1 MEIEIITP
9 KEVVAR
15 ESQITR
21 VVIPA
26 SWGQME
32 ILPGYADYM
41 TTLDR
46 GTLTYVKNGEE
57 VSRNIS
63 GGILTVSKEKGTVLV
78 DDVLASVSSLEEAR
92 QKKNHH

>member
-1 MEIEIITP
+1 MELEIITP
-9 KEVVAR
+9 KEVIAR
-15 ESQITR
+15 EAKISR

-46 GTLTYVKNGEE
+46 GTLTYFKNGEE

-63 GGILTVSKEKGTVLV
+63 GGILTVSKEKVTVLV

-92 QKKNHH
+92 QKKLHH